1 MSNGASD
8 GWTRAAM
15 VVGGVARRDDAILL
29 VHEHT
34 LGREGPDQWVLPE
47 GRLEP
52 GVSCLMPRS
61 SGRSRKRLGC
71 R

>member
-1 MSNGASD
+1 
-8 GWTRAAM
+8 M

-34 LGREGPDQWVLPE
+34 LGGEGPDQWVLPG

-52 GVSCLMPRS
+52 GELLDAAV
-61 SGRSRKRLGC
+61 KREVEKRPGC